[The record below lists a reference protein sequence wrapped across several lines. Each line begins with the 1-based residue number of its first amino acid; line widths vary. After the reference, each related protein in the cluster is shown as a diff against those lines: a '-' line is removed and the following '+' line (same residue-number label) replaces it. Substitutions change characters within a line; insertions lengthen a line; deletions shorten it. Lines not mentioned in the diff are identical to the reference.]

1 MNTET
6 KKVNACILIIG
17 NEILSGRTQ
26 DKNLAW
32 LAQTLNTHG
41 VQVGESRIIP
51 DVQAVIIDTLN
62 LCRKQ
67 FDYVITTGG
76 IGPTHDDITTD
87 CVAKAFGVELQIDP
101 EIAAMI
107 QQRTAPAAVM
117 DSRMRMARI
126 PKGAELVRCE
136 LGPPGYKMENVF
148 VLAGIPAVM
157 QAMTKSLVTML
168 SGGVPVKSCAIDV
181 HLTESAIAGPLG
193 DIQDE
198 YPEISLGSYP
208 FFKDN
213 IYGTSLVMRGTD
225 GDKLSLVFGKVQSMV
240 RALGG
245 TPMESE

>member
-6 KKVNACILIIG
+6 KEVNACILIIG

-41 VQVGESRIIP
+41 VQVCESRIIP
-51 DVQAVIIDTLN
+51 DDRAVIIETLN
-62 LCRKQ
+62 LCRKR

-87 CVAKAFGVELQIDP
+87 CVAEAFGVELQIDP

-107 QQRTAPAAVM
+107 QKRIAPADVM

-126 PKGAELVRCE
+126 PEGAELVRCE
-136 LGPPGYKMENVF
+136 LGPPGYKIENVC

-168 SGGVPVKSCAIDV
+168 SGGLPVQSCAIDV
-181 HLTESAIAGPLG
+181 HLTESAIAGSLS

-213 IYGTSLVMRGTD
+213 TYGTSLVMRGTD
-225 GDKLSLVFGKVQSMV
+225 GGKLNLVFGKVQSMA

-245 TPMESE
+245 TPVKSE